1 MLGFN
6 GGLLGVRRVPTT
18 GSASGL
24 WFQNEQSVARRA
36 GIWPIGSNDDPY
48 WSNVSLLLHMDGS
61 NGSTTF
67 TDSSNNAVSVTA
79 NGNAQIST
87 TQSKFGGS
95 SGSFSTGHIITP
107 GGSLF
112 NFGTGDFCIEF
123 WCYFNGVAS
132 NQRLG
137 GGDLQSGGNFNWA
150 IYTTSSGQLNYYLGT
165 GGGSWDIAAVKSIG
179 TVSTGQWYH
188 VALVRNG
195 NTFSG
200 YLDGVS
206 GSSTTSSAS
215 LGTNSTNG
223 AFFGTQGSS
232 NFNGYLDDI
241 RITKGVARYN
251 ANFTPPT
258 APFPAG

>member
-6 GGLLGVRRVPTT
+6 GGLMGVRKVPTT
-18 GSASGL
+18 STASGL
-24 WFQNEQSVARRA
+24 WFQNEQSVAKRA
-36 GIWPIGSNDDPY
+36 GIWPLTDDPY
-48 WSNVSLLLHMDGS
+48 FANVSLLLHMDGS

-87 TQSKFGGS
+87 AQNKFGGS
-95 SGSFSTGHIITP
+95 SGSFSAGHIITP
-107 GGSLF
+107 ASSLF
-112 NFGTGDFCIEF
+112 DFGTGDFCIEF
-123 WCYFNGVAS
+123 WCYFNSVAS

-150 IYTTSSGQLNYYLGT
+150 IYTTSSGQLDYYLGT
-165 GGGSWDIAAVKSIG
+165 GSTWDIAAAKSIG
-179 TVSTGQWYH
+179 AISTGQWYH

-195 NTFSG
+195 TTFTG

-215 LGTNSTNG
+215 LATNSTNG

-232 NFNGYLDDI
+232 NYDGYLDDI
-241 RITKGVARYN
+241 RITKGVARYTS
-251 ANFTPPT
+251 NFTPPT
-258 APFPAG
+258 AAFPNG